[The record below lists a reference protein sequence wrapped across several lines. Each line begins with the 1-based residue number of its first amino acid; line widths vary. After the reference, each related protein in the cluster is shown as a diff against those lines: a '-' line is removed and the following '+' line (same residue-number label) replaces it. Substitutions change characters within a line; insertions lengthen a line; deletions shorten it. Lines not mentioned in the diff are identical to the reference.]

1 VYRST
6 RMDLSIAGDGLIVKR
21 IIAVLM
27 PMDAASSLDLN
38 MDGKGKARYFLRPRV
53 IAAVVVYGNNQM
65 TSSGQ

>member
-1 VYRST
+1 
-6 RMDLSIAGDGLIVKR
+6 MDLSIACDGLIVKR

-27 PMDAASSLDLN
+27 PIDAASSLDLN
-38 MDGKGKARYFLRPRV
+38 MDGKGKAQRFPRPRV